1 MNNCEPTY
9 SQFLTYQPAADVSS
23 DTFDGLVAN
32 AAAYVDYLVF
42 PNSVTATS
50 DADVLEAYQRAVCAV
65 ITVENDFPGGVAKS
79 YTSGKVREDYD
90 ESSIPTPRNAAYP
103 YLSGSGLLCRWL

>member
-9 SQFLTYQPAADVSS
+9 AEFTAYRPDASVTAEQFAALVS
-23 DTFDGLVAN
+23 D

-42 PNSVTATS
+42 PNSVDATT
-50 DADVLEAYQRAVCAV
+50 DTDVLDAYKRAISAVCV
-65 ITVENDFPGGVAKS
+65 VENDYPGGVAKS

-90 ESSIPTPRNAAYP
+90 ESSIPTPYNAAHP